1 METCA
6 ACLQYMRIF
15 GEMKSDNRFAQ
26 FRNLLIFLN
35 LMFLILL
42 CVLRVKVT
50 KHLPATL
57 YLLLVGSAYFI
68 IPVVLLISWWKCL
81 THYLNDK
88 FELLSGRDTLKNK
101 MIILGYVAL
110 VFALSIPLWI
120 SINDLIVFV
129 SRYLV
134 YIEKLMDCV
143 LIKVLLIGGWS
154 FCFLKSI
161 KILKLSGTENKIFY
175 KRIILYILLVIVLLY
190 IRMSTS
196 EYISVRADDMW
207 YEWLHEQGEA
217 YLN

>member
-1 METCA
+1 
-6 ACLQYMRIF
+6 
-15 GEMKSDNRFAQ
+15 MKNKNEAYKFIKS
-26 FRNLLIFLN
+26 RNLLIFLN

-50 KHLPATL
+50 IKLPIVL
-57 YLLLVGSAYFI
+57 YLLLVVSAYFI
-68 IPVVLLISWWKCL
+68 MPILLIINWWKCL
-81 THYLNDK
+81 TYYLKYK
-88 FELLSGRDTLKNK
+88 FELLSGWETSKNK
-101 MIILGYVAL
+101 MIVLGYVAL

-154 FCFLKSI
+154 LCFVKSI
-161 KILKLSGTENKIFY
+161 KILKLYGTENKIFY
-175 KRIILYILLVIVLLY
+175 KRIILYILIIIVLLY
-190 IRMSTS
+190 IRTSTS
-196 EYISVRADDMW
+196 EFISVKADDMW

>member
-1 METCA
+1 
-6 ACLQYMRIF
+6 
-15 GEMKSDNRFAQ
+15 MKSKKTEANRFIK

-50 KHLPATL
+50 KQLPATL
-57 YLLLVGSAYFI
+57 YLLLLGFAYFI
-68 IPVVLLISWWKCL
+68 MPVVLLMSWWKCL
-81 THYLNDK
+81 THYLNNK
-88 FELLSGRDTLKNK
+88 FELLSVRDSLKNR

-110 VFALSIPLWI
+110 VFGITIPLWI

-129 SRYLV
+129 SRYLG
-134 YIEKLMDCV
+134 YIEKLLDCV
-143 LIKVLLIGGWS
+143 LIKVLIIGGWS

-161 KILKLSGTENKIFY
+161 KILKLSGTEDRIFY

-190 IRMSTS
+190 IRMSTL
-196 EYISVRADDMW
+196 EYIAVKADDMW